1 MFKHIGRPLI
11 PSSDILFKFLQ
22 PYKKRATAFVHNDYS
37 SQMTINS
44 LIFPV
49 VIFSETGARAD
60 VRQKFSFQSFNFVG
74 CCDVILE
81 CSRFAHSCLKVLKQ
95 TQFQKKSS
103 LPSSLNWIHDHN
115 SKADIHDDDAENEN
129 KVKWLLQRPI
139 YNVYTQSKWNK
150 NIINVNYVE

>member
-1 MFKHIGRPLI
+1 M
-11 PSSDILFKFLQ
+11 
-22 PYKKRATAFVHNDYS
+22 
-37 SQMTINS
+37 
-44 LIFPV
+44 
-49 VIFSETGARAD
+49 
-60 VRQKFSFQSFNFVG
+60 
-74 CCDVILE
+74 
-81 CSRFAHSCLKVLKQ
+81 LKGLKQ